1 MNTTEHWLAARGAVH
16 RSAFELT
23 HRITD
28 HDPTAHRHTVDIA
41 ATVRVS
47 GGELHVEPCRLVS
60 LSLGGALVELGRL
73 PVGTLINITFGL
85 PSVDERLSLDAIVH
99 WCSEDGVSILF
110 DSLRAWEVWVLWR
123 YLAALDDDAD
133 MEPTGEMLA
142 VEPHAAAEP

>member
-1 MNTTEHWLAARGAVH
+1 
-16 RSAFELT
+16 
-23 HRITD
+23 
-28 HDPTAHRHTVDIA
+28 
-41 ATVRVS
+41 VS
-47 GGELHVEPCRLVS
+47 GGELHVQPCQLVS

-133 MEPTGEMLA
+133 MEPTGELLA
-142 VEPHAAAEP
+142 VEPQAAAEP